1 MTHAREASFVKR
13 ISSGSLGIYRSD
25 EWAESY
31 NSTGHQI
38 NRYVVPALTLHERR
52 FTRKSSGLAIA
63 IAAFI
68 YHVVRHS

>member
-1 MTHAREASFVKR
+1 MSVKR

-38 NRYVVPALTLHERR
+38 NRYVCLRFTLHERR
-52 FTRKSSGLAIA
+52 FTRKRSGSAIA